1 MSHLILFLEP
11 VSLTVLRISVA
22 IESRLNVW
30 HSNHSKLLVSME
42 LSAMQ
47 LSSGSSLKQQQQTM
61 LT

>member
-1 MSHLILFLEP
+1 M
-11 VSLTVLRISVA
+11 VVRISVA
-22 IESRLNVW
+22 IEILLNVW
-30 HSNHSKLLVSME
+30 HSNHFRLLVSME